1 MITETTTQHSTKS
14 NSVRSDADRAVR
26 PDAECWARASEFL
39 TELIGSPPDD
49 LVWDDTHHLQG
60 HGRLSGRDLIV
71 IAPRDDDH
79 QTVVLTAE
87 DWDAVRRASTDQR
100 RHLLEACAIADHNR
114 LVAVLSDHRNADSSF
129 LTVAA

>member
-1 MITETTTQHSTKS
+1 MIAETTTKHSTTS
-14 NSVRSDADRAVR
+14 TSDSSDADRAVR
-26 PDAECWARASEFL
+26 PDSECWARASEFL

-49 LVWDDTHHLQG
+49 LLWDDTYHLQG
-60 HGRLSGRDLIV
+60 HGHFHGRELIV

-100 RHLLEACAIADHNR
+100 RDLLNACALIDHNR
-114 LVAVLSDHRNADSSF
+114 LVAVLSDQRLDSSS
-129 LTVAA
+129 LTIAA

>member
-1 MITETTTQHSTKS
+1 MIAETTTNLHSTTSTSAKG
-14 NSVRSDADRAVR
+14 DADRTVR
-26 PDAECWARASEFL
+26 PDIECRAKASEFL

-49 LVWDDTHHLQG
+49 LLWDDTYHLQG
-60 HGRLSGRDLIV
+60 RGHLHGRELVV

-79 QTVVLTAE
+79 QTVLLTAE

-100 RHLLEACAIADHNR
+100 RSLLNACAIADHNR
-114 LVAVLSDHRNADSSF
+114 LVAVLSEHRNAASL

>member
-1 MITETTTQHSTKS
+1 MIAEITIQYSTKS
-14 NSVRSDADRAVR
+14 TGSSDADRVVR
-26 PDAECWARASEFL
+26 PDIECWARASEFL

-49 LVWDDTHHLQG
+49 LRWDDTHRLRG
-60 HGRLSGRDLIV
+60 HGHLHGRELIV

-100 RHLLEACAIADHNR
+100 RDLLNSCAITDNSR
-114 LVAVLSDHRNADSSF
+114 LVAVLSDQRTASTV

>member
-1 MITETTTQHSTKS
+1 MIAATTTLRSTTS
-14 NSVRSDADRAVR
+14 TSANRDAGRTIR
-26 PDAECWARASEFL
+26 PDIECRAKANEFL

-49 LVWDDTHHLQG
+49 LLWDDTHHLRG
-60 HGRLSGRDLIV
+60 HGHVRGRELIV

-100 RHLLEACAIADHNR
+100 RDLLSACAIADHNR
-114 LVAVLSDHRNADSSF
+114 LVAVLSDQRSF